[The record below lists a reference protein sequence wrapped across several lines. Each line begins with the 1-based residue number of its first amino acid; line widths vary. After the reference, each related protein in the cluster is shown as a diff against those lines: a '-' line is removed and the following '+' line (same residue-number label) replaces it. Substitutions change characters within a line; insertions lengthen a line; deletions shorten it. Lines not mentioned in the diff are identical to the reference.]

1 MAGPKDKRKKIKR
14 IYKTDKDGNE
24 IYMRDDP
31 RTTYTSKEYNKSGKK
46 SGVEE
51 YSFIDKTGTGKS
63 FSARSTTRDVNP
75 NKRVKEIRYTDDPKR
90 KQVVTSST
98 QEGNYKSSY
107 KSVPANKKSKGTIKK
122 KSKYSL

>member
-1 MAGPKDKRKKIKR
+1 MAGPKNKSKKIKR
-14 IYKTDKDGNE
+14 IFKTDKDGNE
-24 IYMRDDP
+24 IFMRDDP
-31 RTTYTSKEYNKSGKK
+31 REAYTSKEYNKSGKK
-46 SGVEE
+46 SGVQE
-51 YSFIDKTGTGKS
+51 YSFIDKTGKGGS
-63 FSARSTTRDVNP
+63 FSARSKTRDVNP

-98 QEGNYKSSY
+98 QKGNYNRSS

>member
-1 MAGPKDKRKKIKR
+1 MAGPKNKRKKTKKIFR
-14 IYKTDKDGNE
+14 TDKDGNKVYVYDSPGE
-24 IYMRDDP
+24 
-31 RTTYTSKEYNKSGKK
+31 TYTNKEYKPGGKK

-51 YSFIDKTGTGKS
+51 YSFIDKTGKGES
-63 FSARSTTRDVNP
+63 FSARSKTLDVNP

-98 QEGNYKSSY
+98 QEGNYKSDY
-107 KSVPANKKSKGTIKK
+107 KTVPNKKSKGTIKK